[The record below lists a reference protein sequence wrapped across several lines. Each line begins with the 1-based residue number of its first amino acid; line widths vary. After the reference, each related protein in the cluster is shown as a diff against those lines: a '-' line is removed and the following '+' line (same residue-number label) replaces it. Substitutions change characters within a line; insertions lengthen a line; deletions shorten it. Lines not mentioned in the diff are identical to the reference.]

1 MAVHEAR
8 SDPGENRGGV
18 KMDVNM
24 IMQAISTV
32 GFPICACGAIFWR
45 VNKQD
50 EQHKAEITALRSV
63 LEANT
68 QALTEL
74 KDMIKYTREDKAA

>member
-1 MAVHEAR
+1 
-8 SDPGENRGGV
+8 
-18 KMDVNM
+18 MDVNVWL
-24 IMQAISTV
+24 QAISTV
-32 GFPICACGAIFWR
+32 GFPICACGALFWM

-50 EQHKAEITALRSV
+50 ESHKEEINSLRQV

-74 KDMIKYTREDKAA
+74 RDMIKYMKGDKAA

>member
-1 MAVHEAR
+1 
-8 SDPGENRGGV
+8 
-18 KMDVNM
+18 MDVNM
-24 IMQAISTV
+24 ILQAISTV
-32 GFPICACGAIFWR
+32 GFPICACAALFWM

-74 KDMIKYTREDKAA
+74 KDMIKYTKEDREA

>member
-1 MAVHEAR
+1 
-8 SDPGENRGGV
+8 
-18 KMDVNM
+18 MDMN
-24 IMQAISTV
+24 IILQAISTV
-32 GFPICACGAIFWR
+32 GFPICACGALFWM

-50 EQHKAEITALRSV
+50 EQHRREVEQLRQV

-74 KDMIKYTREDKAA
+74 KDMITYLKGGKAA

>member
-1 MAVHEAR
+1 MEEV
-8 SDPGENRGGV
+8 
-18 KMDVNM
+18 MT
-24 IMQAISTV
+24 AISTV
-32 GFPICACGAIFWR
+32 GFPICACGALFWL

-50 EQHKAEITALRSV
+50 ESHKQEIDSLRSV

-74 KDMIKYTREDKAA
+74 KDMLKYMKGGDKAA

>member
-1 MAVHEAR
+1 
-8 SDPGENRGGV
+8 
-18 KMDVNM
+18 MDVNV
-24 IMQAISTV
+24 ILQAISTV
-32 GFPICACGAIFWR
+32 GFPICACGALFWM

-50 EQHKAEITALRSV
+50 ESHKQEINALRSV

-74 KDMIKYTREDKAA
+74 RDMIKYMKGDKAA

>member
-1 MAVHEAR
+1 
-8 SDPGENRGGV
+8 
-18 KMDVNM
+18 MDVNM
-24 IMQAISTV
+24 ILQAVSSV
-32 GFPICACGAIFWR
+32 GFPICACGALFWM

-50 EQHKAEITALRSV
+50 AQHKEEINALRSV

-74 KDMIKYTREDKAA
+74 RDMLRFMKGDKTT

>member
-1 MAVHEAR
+1 ME
-8 SDPGENRGGV
+8 
-18 KMDVNM
+18 VNV
-24 IMQAISTV
+24 ILQAISSV
-32 GFPICACGAIFWR
+32 GFPICACGALFWM

-50 EQHKAEITALRSV
+50 ESHKEEINALRSV

-74 KDMIKYTREDKAA
+74 RDMIKYMKGDKAA

>member
-1 MAVHEAR
+1 
-8 SDPGENRGGV
+8 
-18 KMDVNM
+18 MDVNLVL
-24 IMQAISTV
+24 QAISTV
-32 GFPICACGAIFWR
+32 GFPICACAALFWM

-50 EQHKAEITALRSV
+50 ESHKQEINALRSV

-74 KDMIKYTREDKAA
+74 RDMIKYMKGDNKAA

>member
-1 MAVHEAR
+1 
-8 SDPGENRGGV
+8 
-18 KMDVNM
+18 MDVNM

-32 GFPICACGAIFWR
+32 GFPICACGALFWM

-50 EQHKAEITALRSV
+50 EQHKAEIAALRSV

>member
-1 MAVHEAR
+1 ME
-8 SDPGENRGGV
+8 
-18 KMDVNM
+18 VNV
-24 IMQAISTV
+24 ILQAISTV
-32 GFPICACGAIFWR
+32 GFPICACGALFWM

-50 EQHKAEITALRSV
+50 AQHKEEINALRSV

-74 KDMIKYTREDKAA
+74 RDMIKYMKGDKAA

>member
-1 MAVHEAR
+1 
-8 SDPGENRGGV
+8 
-18 KMDVNM
+18 MDVNV
-24 IMQAISTV
+24 IFQAISTV
-32 GFPICACGAIFWR
+32 GFPICACGALFWL

-50 EQHKAEITALRSV
+50 ESHKQEINSLRSV

-74 KDMIKYTREDKAA
+74 KDMLKFMKGGDKAA

>member
-1 MAVHEAR
+1 
-8 SDPGENRGGV
+8 
-18 KMDVNM
+18 MDVNV

-32 GFPICACGAIFWR
+32 GFPICACGALFWM

-50 EQHKAEITALRSV
+50 TQHKEEISALRSV

-74 KDMIKYTREDKAA
+74 RDMIKYMKGDNKAA

>member
-1 MAVHEAR
+1 
-8 SDPGENRGGV
+8 
-18 KMDVNM
+18 MDVNV
-24 IMQAISTV
+24 ILQAISTV
-32 GFPICACGAIFWR
+32 GFPICACGALFWMI
-45 VNKQD
+45 NKQD
-50 EQHKAEITALRSV
+50 ESHKEEINSLRAV

>member
-1 MAVHEAR
+1 MTDMNV
-8 SDPGENRGGV
+8 
-18 KMDVNM
+18 
-24 IMQAISTV
+24 ILQAISTV
-32 GFPICACGAIFWR
+32 GFPICACGALFWM

-50 EQHKAEITALRSV
+50 ESHKEEINSLRAV

-74 KDMIKYTREDKAA
+74 KDMLKYMKGDNKAA

>member
-1 MAVHEAR
+1 M
-8 SDPGENRGGV
+8 
-18 KMDVNM
+18 MDMN
-24 IMQAISTV
+24 IILQAISTV
-32 GFPICACGAIFWR
+32 GFPICACGALFWM

-50 EQHKAEITALRSV
+50 EQHRREVDQLRQV

-74 KDMIKYTREDKAA
+74 KDMITYLKGGKAA

>member
-1 MAVHEAR
+1 
-8 SDPGENRGGV
+8 
-18 KMDVNM
+18 MDVNVVL
-24 IMQAISTV
+24 QAISTV
-32 GFPICACGAIFWR
+32 GFPICACGALFWM

-50 EQHKAEITALRSV
+50 ESHKEEINSLRAV

-74 KDMIKYTREDKAA
+74 KDMLKYMKGDNKAA

>member
-1 MAVHEAR
+1 
-8 SDPGENRGGV
+8 
-18 KMDVNM
+18 MDVNV
-24 IMQAISTV
+24 ILQAISTV
-32 GFPICACGAIFWR
+32 GFPICACGALFWL

-50 EQHKAEITALRSV
+50 ESHKQEIDSLRSV

-74 KDMIKYTREDKAA
+74 KDMLKFMKGGDKAA

>member
-1 MAVHEAR
+1 M
-8 SDPGENRGGV
+8 
-18 KMDVNM
+18 MDVN
-24 IMQAISTV
+24 IVLQAISTV
-32 GFPICACGAIFWR
+32 GFPICACGALFWM

-50 EQHKAEITALRSV
+50 EQHRHEVDQLRQV

-74 KDMIKYTREDKAA
+74 KDMITYLKGGNAA

>member
-1 MAVHEAR
+1 
-8 SDPGENRGGV
+8 
-18 KMDVNM
+18 MDANL
-24 IMQAISTV
+24 ILQAISTV
-32 GFPICACGAIFWR
+32 GFPICACGALFWM

-50 EQHKAEITALRSV
+50 GQHKAEITALRSV

>member
-1 MAVHEAR
+1 MTDMNV
-8 SDPGENRGGV
+8 
-18 KMDVNM
+18 
-24 IMQAISTV
+24 ILQAISTV
-32 GFPICACGAIFWR
+32 GFPICACGALFWM

-50 EQHKAEITALRSV
+50 ESHKEEINSLRAV

-74 KDMIKYTREDKAA
+74 KDMLKYMKGDNKTA

>member
-1 MAVHEAR
+1 
-8 SDPGENRGGV
+8 
-18 KMDVNM
+18 MDVNV
-24 IMQAISTV
+24 ILQAISTV
-32 GFPICACGAIFWR
+32 GFPICACGALFWL

-50 EQHKAEITALRSV
+50 ESHKQEIDSLRSV

-74 KDMIKYTREDKAA
+74 KDMLKYMKGDKTA